1 MDRIV
6 TEYSFGDSDLAVE
19 RLALV
24 AHAFEA
30 PSRAFLAAHARSGC
44 ALAVDLGCGPGH
56 STRLLRE
63 VSKSER
69 TVGLEASSSFLRAAR
84 RDSGSGLEFLQHDAT
99 ELPFPTGPA
108 ELIYARLL
116 VSHLSEPA
124 AAIRGFASQLRPGG
138 RLLLDE
144 VESIRSESG
153 TLQRYLQLVEEMLAR
168 RGQCLYVGPR
178 LETLAEGLRV
188 SSSQVTEHEVDRRAA
203 ATMFSLNLRQLRDN
217 ADVREHVPER
227 ELDAL
232 AAELFALR
240 AEGGPPVVWGLHQLV
255 IGA

>member
-1 MDRIV
+1 M

-24 AHAFEA
+24 ARVFET
-30 PSRAFLAAHARSGC
+30 PSRAFMAAHGPSGC

-56 STRLLRE
+56 STRLLHE

-69 TVGLEASSSFLRAAR
+69 TVGLEASASFLRVAQR
-84 RDSGSGLEFLQHDAT
+84 ESGSGIEFALHDAT
-99 ELPFPTGPA
+99 ELPFPTGA
-108 ELIYARLL
+108 ADLIYARLL
-116 VSHLSEPA
+116 VSHLSEPD
-124 AAIRGFASQLRPGG
+124 AAIRGFVSQLRSGG

-144 VESIRSESG
+144 VESIRSECG
-153 TLQRYLQLVEEMLAR
+153 TLRRYLQLVEEMLAR
-168 RGQCLYVGPR
+168 RDQCLYVGPR

-188 SSSQVTEHEVDRRAA
+188 SFSQVTEHAVDRRAA
-203 ATMFSLNLRQLRDN
+203 ATMFSLNLRQFRDN
-217 ADVREHVPER
+217 ADVRKQVPER

-232 AAELFALR
+232 ATELLVLR
-240 AEGGPPVVWGLHQLV
+240 TEAGPPVVWGLRQLV